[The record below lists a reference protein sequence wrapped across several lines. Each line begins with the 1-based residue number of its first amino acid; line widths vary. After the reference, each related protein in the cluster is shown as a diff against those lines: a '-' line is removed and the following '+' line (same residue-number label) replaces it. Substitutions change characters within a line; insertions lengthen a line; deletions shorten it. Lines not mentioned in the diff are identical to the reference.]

1 MSSDAKLKRMRRAQT
16 DAWEAQATRDELVEW
31 ARQQERWPGRR
42 FRVEGSRAGTS
53 ALTTE
58 ACASRLQTRCGGRVV
73 TVIPTA
79 KEDRL
84 KQRKVAIP

>member
-1 MSSDAKLKRMRRAQT
+1 MSET
-16 DAWEAQATRDELVEW
+16 
-31 ARQQERWPGRR
+31 QETVTKWQEET
-42 FRVEGSRAGTS
+42 FGTS
-53 ALTTE
+53 
-58 ACASRLQTRCGGRVV
+58 ASRLQTRCGGRVV